1 MMDRVKTALEFLKV
15 GGSFAVGELRLCAER
30 PGVIEIVGWTQYT
43 NYANLTK
50 PQCLRELGEIKDIF
64 YKMVDSSRELYEFI
78 NAKSL
83 EFQLCYDDNA
93 KGSILLCTEI
103 ENRVTWEV
111 KL

>member
-1 MMDRVKTALEFLKV
+1 MDRIKTALEFLKAR
-15 GGSFAVGELRLCAER
+15 GSFAVGELRLCAER

-50 PQCLRELGEIKDIF
+50 AQCIKELGEIKDLF
-64 YKMVDSSRELYEFI
+64 YKMVDSSRELKDFI

-83 EFQLCYDDNA
+83 EFQLCYNDNS
-93 KGSILLCTEI
+93 KGSILLCTEK

-111 KL
+111 RL